1 MQQLEKFPESM
12 VKIRF
17 ADCDP
22 FNHLNNSKYIDY
34 FINARE
40 DHVLEHYGF
49 DIYKMAKEKG
59 VSWVVAQNQIAYLAP
74 ANLMETV
81 IIQTQLLNCS
91 DKSLIVEGVMWD
103 ESKTMIKAVLW
114 TKLVHFELRTQ
125 KSHPHSEELMTLFKQ
140 IENPL
145 AEQVSFEQR
154 VMDLKGLR

>member
-1 MQQLEKFPESM
+1 MKQLEKFPEST

-49 DIYKMAKEKG
+49 DIYKMAREKG
-59 VSWVVAQNQIAYLAP
+59 ISWVVAQNQIAYLAP

-81 IIQTQLLNCS
+81 VIQTQLLHCS
-91 DKSLIVEGVMWD
+91 DKSLTVEGVMWD
-103 ESKTMIKAVLW
+103 ENKSMIKAVLW

-140 IENPL
+140 IESPL
-145 AEQVSFEQR
+145 PKPMSFDGR
-154 VMDLKGLR
+154 ISDLKGYR